1 MPVEAEQVVKVLMQ
15 QRSQLV
21 GYAWAVVGDPHA
33 AEDVLQDVSMLAIRK
48 CGEINDLDHLGGWL
62 RHAIRLRG
70 MDVRRSLN
78 KGKTQLLNPE
88 VLDALERAW
97 AKTTDLGESERMT
110 ALRHCMDRLKGSA
123 RAIIEARYVKNLKPL
138 QIAEDTG
145 QRIETVYK
153 AITRTHGALRDCIQ
167 QRMEAKGDRS

>member
-21 GYAWAVVGDPHA
+21 GYAWAVVGDPHE
-33 AEDVLQDVSMLAIRK
+33 AEDVLQDISMLAIRK
-48 CGEINDLDHLGGWL
+48 CGEINSLDHLGGWL

-78 KGKTQLLNPE
+78 KGNTQLLNPE

-97 AKTTDLGESERMT
+97 AKTTDQGESERMT

-138 QIAEDTG
+138 QIAQDTG

-167 QRMEAKGDRS
+167 QRMEAKGGRS